1 MNHIDSANFQLLKM
15 EVHRRVVPGLR
26 HNMLGKLQPIALLSQ
41 ILSKKLDI
49 GNVDL
54 DYIKTQTDEIKL
66 NAKLLTTAT
75 QNLFSWMEDEQLQ
88 LPAEVLVKECLELLK
103 MECYSKHLQVSNHV
117 TSSHLL
123 SAQLARVVVC
133 TVMIVLADKTCED
146 KSLDISMT
154 DETLQFTWN
163 QACEAADSSHPGRL
177 ANWDWIHDFDGA
189 QCQISMIKYGMRVHF
204 PASSNEM

>member
-15 EVHRRVVPGLR
+15 EVHRRVIPGLR

-54 DYIKTQTDEIKL
+54 DYIKTQTNEIKL
-66 NAKLLTTAT
+66 NTKLLTTAT
-75 QNLFSWMEDEQLQ
+75 QNLFSWVEGEHLQ
-88 LPAEVLVKECLELLK
+88 LPAEVLVKECMDLLK
-103 MECYSKHLQVSNHV
+103 MECYSKHLKLSNHV

-123 SAQLARVVVC
+123 PAELARIILC
-133 TVMIVLADKTCED
+133 AVMIVLADKTCED

-154 DETLQFTWN
+154 DETLQLTWN
-163 QACEAADSSHPGRL
+163 EACATAGSSHPGIL
-177 ANWDWIHDFDGA
+177 ANWDWIDDLDSA
-189 QCQISMIKYGMRVHF
+189 QCQISMSEYGMRVYL
-204 PASSNEM
+204 PASSHQV